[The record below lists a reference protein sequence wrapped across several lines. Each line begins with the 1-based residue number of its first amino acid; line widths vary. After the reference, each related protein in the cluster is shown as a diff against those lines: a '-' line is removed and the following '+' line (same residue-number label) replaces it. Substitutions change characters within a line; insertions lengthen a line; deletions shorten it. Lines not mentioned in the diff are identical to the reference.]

1 MTQAYTFL
9 YSKEGAL
16 AMGKRYAILVRVESV
31 QPSCMGGHYAGEEW
45 RIMQKTPEG
54 ICLSAMASLLPAIR
68 TLQFG
73 GTFPWE
79 KDPNVT
85 RIGCTAS
92 HVTFRVER
100 LEETCPP

>member
-1 MTQAYTFL
+1 MV
-9 YSKEGAL
+9 
-16 AMGKRYAILVRVESV
+16 KRYMIVVRVEAV
-31 QPSCMGGHYAGEEW
+31 QGGCFRGHYAGEQW
-45 RIMQKTPEG
+45 RIMHKTPEG

-79 KDPNVT
+79 KDPNAAT
-85 RIGCTAS
+85 IGCTAS

-100 LEETCPP
+100 LEEICPP